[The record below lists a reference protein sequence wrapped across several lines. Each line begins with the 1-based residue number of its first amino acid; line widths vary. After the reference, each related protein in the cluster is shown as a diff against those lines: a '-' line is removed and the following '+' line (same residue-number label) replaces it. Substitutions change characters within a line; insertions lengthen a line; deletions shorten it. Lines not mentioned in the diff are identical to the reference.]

1 MGTASLE
8 RGTKVQAM
16 LHPKKALGV
25 GKVENQNTSVGLYI
39 LN

>member
-25 GKVENQNTSVGLYI
+25 GKVENENTSVGLF
-39 LN
+39 